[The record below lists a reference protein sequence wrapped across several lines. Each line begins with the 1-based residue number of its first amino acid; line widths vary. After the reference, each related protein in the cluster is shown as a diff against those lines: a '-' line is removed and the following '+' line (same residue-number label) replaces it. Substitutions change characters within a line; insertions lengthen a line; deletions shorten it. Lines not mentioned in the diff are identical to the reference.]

1 MNIITGKKYD
11 AQGTKKDNGYLWH
24 DENNT
29 SRWCQT
35 LELIP
40 EPREFS
46 QKYILEYPEEFG
58 LITRTQLVN
67 FAQWFNENQWRGGQ
81 GDKVKRAFIDCDY
94 KKIVFN
100 GLKEI

>member
-1 MNIITGKKYD
+1 MNIIDGKMPTEHKY
-11 AQGTKKDNGYLWH
+11 GRGYRWH
-24 DENNT
+24 NT
-29 SRWCQT
+29 EDGISRWSQT

-46 QKYILEYPEEFG
+46 QKYILDYPEEFG
-58 LITRTQLVN
+58 LITRAQLVK